1 MILNNMCLVQ
11 NCLFKTLCTS
21 FHLTANKDAVV
32 CPVGYRVRIV
42 GTSNYHSATKTAYL
56 GYLYA
61 FSLWVGHVWNL
72 H

>member
-1 MILNNMCLVQ
+1 MKLNNICLVQ
-11 NCLFKTLCTS
+11 NCLFRILCIS
-21 FHLTANKDAVV
+21 FLLTANKDAVV
-32 CPVGYRVRIV
+32 STVGYRVRII
-42 GTSNYHSATKTAYL
+42 GISNYRSATKTAYL